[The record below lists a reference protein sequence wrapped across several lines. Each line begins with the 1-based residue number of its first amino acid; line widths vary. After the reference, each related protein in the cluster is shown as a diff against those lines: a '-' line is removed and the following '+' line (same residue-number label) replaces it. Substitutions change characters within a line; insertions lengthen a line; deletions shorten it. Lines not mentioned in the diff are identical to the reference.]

1 MHQNRIIY
9 KFLDCN
15 VNIHPSVLKD
25 LRQLCS
31 SELDMDRILNITK
44 QKGASIITPE
54 FLDEIKKEILDEIK
68 NGNEKKPEVII
79 KGRKKV
85 IAEEYDADIKINHN
99 KDITSKS
106 FTSGNINNFVK
117 FFNHRYEVLGKVL
130 KSRQSLT
137 GSNLI
142 EIVKNHSSTESSIIG
157 IVNSKKETKN
167 GHILIELEDPSGIS
181 KALIL
186 NKDEDLKKISS
197 EIVTDEIIGLKGKYG
212 NGKDLFIIN
221 DIFFPD
227 VPINREVRKSP
238 DPIVAVLISDVHVGS
253 AKFLEDVFL
262 RFIKW
267 LRMEGGNSSQRELA
281 SKVKYIVIG
290 GDIVDG
296 VGIYPEQKEE
306 LVIRDIHKQ
315 YAKFYEYLSMIPDYI
330 EVIITPGNH
339 DATRQAEP
347 QPAISEDFVQEYYDD
362 PRVHMTG
369 NPLTV
374 ELHGVRLVSYHGKS
388 LDDIVSAIPGMS
400 YTKPAKA
407 MLSLLKKRHLSPIY
421 GGKVP
426 LAPENT
432 DYLILEELPEILH
445 MGHVHTTDYTTYR
458 NTLVINSGTFQS
470 QTSFQKKM
478 NLQPTPGITPVVD
491 LQTLKVGKMEFI

>member
-1 MHQNRIIY
+1 MNKTEILCR
-9 KFLDCN
+9 FLDCN
-15 VNIHPSVLKD
+15 INIHPSVLGE

-31 SELDMDRILNITK
+31 SELDMSRILDITK
-44 QKGASIITPE
+44 RKGTSVVTQE
-54 FLDEIKKEILDEIK
+54 LLDEIK
-68 NGNEKKPEVII
+68 NGNEKKTEVII

-85 IAEEYDADIKINHN
+85 TAEEYDADIKISRS

-130 KSRQSLT
+130 KNRQALT

-142 EIVKNHSSTESSIIG
+142 EIVKNHSPSESSIIG
-157 IVNSKKETKN
+157 IVNNKKETKR

-181 KALIL
+181 NALIL
-186 NKDEDLKKISS
+186 NRDEDLKKIST

-212 NGKDLFIIN
+212 RGLFIVN
-221 DIFFPD
+221 EIFFPD

-238 DPIVAVLISDVHVGS
+238 DPVVAVLISDVHVGS
-253 AKFLEDVFL
+253 AKFLDDVFL

-267 LRMEGGNSSQRELA
+267 LRMEEGNSSQRELA

-330 EVIITPGNH
+330 EIIITPGNH

-347 QPAISEDFVQEYYDD
+347 QPAISEDFVQEYYED
-362 PRVHMTG
+362 PRIHMTG
-369 NPLTV
+369 NPLTA
-374 ELHGVRLVSYHGKS
+374 ELHGVRVVSYHGRS
-388 LDDIVSAIPGMS
+388 LDDIISAIPGMS

-445 MGHVHTTDYTTYR
+445 MGHVHTFDHLTYR

-470 QTSFQKKM
+470 QTSFQKKV
-478 NLQPTPGITPVVD
+478 NLQPTPGKIPVVD
-491 LQTLKVGKMEFI
+491 LQTLKIVKMEFI